1 MAGALIEE
9 AILMCVSARLVSLD
23 YTVIRQIRASVTH
36 ALSMPLVYR
45 VARLISV
52 SVQIHLLKVAI
63 GSVILTLVRMEG
75 PVMSL
80 ASVTAAVVLMV
91 SLVIAVR

>member
-45 VARLISV
+45 VTRLISV